1 MSTAPDALRD
11 QLDIAVAK
19 RIYNAYRH
27 LLGSPRWQR
36 VYNAGARPQRLVW
49 ASTGTRDPKASD
61 ILYIKARAA
70 PFTVNTCLN
79 LIQEHRGL
87 GSLGPLGE
95 TPFSLEV
102 IFVRRSLCDAST
114 PSRKM
119 SAIDRGIFS

>member
-1 MSTAPDALRD
+1 MSTVPDALRD

-36 VYNAGARPQRLVW
+36 VYNAAARPQRLVW

-70 PFTVNTCLN
+70 SP
-79 LIQEHRGL
+79 
-87 GSLGPLGE
+87 
-95 TPFSLEV
+95 
-102 IFVRRSLCDAST
+102 
-114 PSRKM
+114 
-119 SAIDRGIFS
+119 